1 MSDTAWTVNQG
12 GASGSTGNGVASPG
26 HTGTEGSNPSPSSGE
41 SSANLTGPRGAAH
54 RRSDRD
60 CPLVMPSGQ
69 RDRGRGVA
77 GFGWGTIIAPDTEI
91 CPNHGIPFRRM
102 SFHEAIAFR
111 IYRIRP
117 RADQNRPLPISVPK
131 TAIFLPCGAPVPAY
145 CRSGIPVLRS
155 LSPMKVTLRRAPGDA
170 CSIMGQQRI
179 TVEHAH
185 VHAGA
190 QAIVGAVT
198 SRGGG
203 DQQSGEQTNAI
214 REVTHEPGTPMRSP
228 DPEREL
234 MPVAGGGGKTEV

>member
-26 HTGTEGSNPSPSSGE
+26 HTGTEGSNPSPSSGG

-131 TAIFLPCGAPVPAY
+131 IAIFLVARVRVV
-145 CRSGIPVLRS
+145 RSWDMRKGIVVDVTATDRARLETVVANRN
-155 LSPMKVTLRRAPGDA
+155 SPHQLARGISTS
-170 CSIMGQQRI
+170 C
-179 TVEHAH
+179 
-185 VHAGA
+185 
-190 QAIVGAVT
+190 AVV
-198 SRGGG
+198 
-203 DQQSGEQTNAI
+203 NA
-214 REVTHEPGTPMRSP
+214 
-228 DPEREL
+228 
-234 MPVAGGGGKTEV
+234 K